1 MAEKKA
7 AWPAARSGKA
17 SRNARV
23 RVRAL
28 QDRWSML
35 RTRLAK
41 LMEARARDL
50 AEAPGGSTGLL
61 IRCGSP
67 DPVGLQSGRR
77 PVLLAELAV
86 HEKQAAE
93 ELGQ

>member
-1 MAEKKA
+1 MKITDSATRRRS
-7 AWPAARSGKA
+7 ARALDLS
-17 SRNARV
+17 SRNA

-41 LMEARARDL
+41 LMEARVRDL
-50 AEAPGGSTGLL
+50 AKPPGGFTSLL

-67 DPVGLQSGRR
+67 ALPVYK
-77 PVLLAELAV
+77 VD
-86 HEKQAAE
+86 AACCPCSPNSARNGE
-93 ELGQ
+93 

>member
-1 MAEKKA
+1 
-7 AWPAARSGKA
+7 
-17 SRNARV
+17 
-23 RVRAL
+23 
-28 QDRWSML
+28 ML

-67 DPVGLQSGRR
+67 ALPVY
-77 PVLLAELAV
+77 
-86 HEKQAAE
+86 KQARS
-93 ELGQ
+93 LRLPPRRKWNTR